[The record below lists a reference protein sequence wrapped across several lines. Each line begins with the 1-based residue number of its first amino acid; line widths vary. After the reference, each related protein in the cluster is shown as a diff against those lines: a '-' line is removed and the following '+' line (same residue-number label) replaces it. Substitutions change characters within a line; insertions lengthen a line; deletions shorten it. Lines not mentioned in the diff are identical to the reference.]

1 MQQGAHGP
9 IDRKA
14 PRERIQLD
22 ATSWIDVV
30 RGFAHDSEATLER
43 LVREVSWR
51 QERVIRGGRKVDDPR
66 LYGMLAREQ
75 AEADPTF
82 HFTRLILEARY
93 RVRLTGPSLVY
104 YRDGRDSMGL
114 HRDDELRWLDKT
126 IITGLAFG
134 ATRPFVLQGVR
145 DGTMHELSIAGGDL
159 YVMGGRCQA
168 DWRHGVPKLESCGPK
183 ISAVWRWTAREGRP
197 VDPAPK

>member
-1 MQQGAHGP
+1 MLHGP

-22 ATSWIDVV
+22 ATSWVDVV
-30 RGFAHDSEATLER
+30 RGFAHDHETTLAR
-43 LVREVSWR
+43 LIDEVRWR
-51 QERVIRGGRKVDDPR
+51 QDEVIRGGRKVLDPR
-66 LYGMLAREQ
+66 LYGMLARAQ

-93 RVRLTGPSLVY
+93 RVRLHGPQLVY

-114 HRDDELRWLDKT
+114 HRDDEMRWLDKT

-134 ATRPFVLQGVR
+134 ATRPFVLRALR
-145 DGTMHELSIAGGDL
+145 DGATCEIPIAGGDL

-168 DWRHGVPKLESCGPK
+168 DWLHGVPKQERCGPK